1 MKTLI
6 SILASMA
13 LALGATFAHADDHA
27 APSAPVGMV
36 YGLDVSDPAAFAAA
50 MGKYWSSPT
59 GEQNPGV
66 AILRQ
71 VVAGGESPISHIVSV
86 VYPSYEAMDAA
97 FAINAQSEDAATF
110 QREVSGAVE
119 VVTSSMFESTGL
131 GSMKNQIGFGPGTA
145 SLYVFASVSDPAK
158 YASAFQKMMGSTDIG
173 ETDTMLFAMPAG
185 GVGDTTHVVSVTGKS
200 VGAVMAQM
208 NANRADKDFQKF
220 IKEVGGIR
228 TIEQNIVTVDMAVFG
243 NMGG

>member
-13 LALGATFAHADDHA
+13 LALGAAFTHADDHA
-27 APSAPVGMV
+27 APSAPVGVV
-36 YGLDVSDPAAFAAA
+36 YGLDVSDPQAFAAA
-50 MGKYWSSPT
+50 LTKYWGSPT
-59 GEQNPGV
+59 GEKNPGI

-71 VVAGGESPISHIVSV
+71 VVAGGESPISHVVSV

-97 FAINAQSEDAATF
+97 LAINAQSEDAAIF
-110 QREVSGAVE
+110 QSEASAAVE
-119 VVTSSMFESTGL
+119 LVTSSMFESTGL

-145 SLYVFASVSDPAK
+145 SLYVFASVSNPAK
-158 YASAFQKMMGSTDIG
+158 YASAFQEMMGSTDIG
-173 ETDTMLFAMPAG
+173 ETDSMLFAIPAG

-208 NANRADKDFQKF
+208 NANYADKAFQEF
-220 IKEVGGIR
+220 IKKVSGIR
-228 TIEQNIVTVDMAVFG
+228 TIEQRIVTVDMAVFG